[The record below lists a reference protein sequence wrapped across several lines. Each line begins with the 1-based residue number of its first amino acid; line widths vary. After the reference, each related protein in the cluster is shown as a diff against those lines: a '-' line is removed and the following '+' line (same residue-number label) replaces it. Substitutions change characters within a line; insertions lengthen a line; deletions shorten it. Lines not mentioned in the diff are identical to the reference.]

1 MNSSTFRIWT
11 PILNLEMTI
20 FVIRMDETIYD
31 PIQRLVSYVELKV
44 PKTKKYIVL
53 KMDHWQIWLLS

>member
-1 MNSSTFRIWT
+1 
-11 PILNLEMTI
+11 MTI

-53 KMDHWQIWLLS
+53 KMDH